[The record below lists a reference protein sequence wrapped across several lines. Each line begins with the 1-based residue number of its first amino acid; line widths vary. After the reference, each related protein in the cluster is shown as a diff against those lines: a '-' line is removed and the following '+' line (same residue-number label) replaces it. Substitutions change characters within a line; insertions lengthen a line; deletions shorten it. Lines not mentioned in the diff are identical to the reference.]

1 MENAAIVRQSSYNNF
16 NSLKNHPALKFIYD
30 ISIETLDKKYGKSP
44 KDFDKGEI
52 LVGRHMVFLSQKGWL
67 ELERSMESSS
77 KGEDG
82 LDYAPSEHDSD
93 TVSHYGSE
101 FDGPQINH
109 GTNSF
114 KNVPYEQPQKTIG
127 NMQDQTRPPSR
138 LRKNWL
144 AFVWSVTFC
153 FAPFCLRICK
163 MKERERQIAW
173 REKIALCLII
183 FLMNASLLFL
193 IIGTGWLIC
202 PQTPQLSP
210 GQISSYV
217 NYDNSALV
225 YMYGAYYSIFQLIT
239 SKKHQDQQSNK
250 EFWQA
255 EVFGRDVSVMF
266 PKDFSA
272 ATWEDFW

>member
-1 MENAAIVRQSSYNNF
+1 MNE
-16 NSLKNHPALKFIYD
+16 

-44 KDFDKGEI
+44 KDLDKAEI
-52 LVGRHMVFLSQKGWL
+52 LIGRNVIFLSQKAWL
-67 ELERSMESSS
+67 ELEKSMESSS
-77 KGEDG
+77 KGGDG

-101 FDGPQINH
+101 FEAPQ
-109 GTNSF
+109 TNRGIDA
-114 KNVPYEQPQKTIG
+114 YELASREPQKMKSGTST
-127 NMQDQTRPPSR
+127 DQTRPPSR

-153 FAPFCLRICK
+153 FFPLCLRLCK
-163 MKERERQIAW
+163 MRDRERQIAW
-173 REKIALCLII
+173 REKIALCWII
-183 FLMNASLLFL
+183 FFMNASLLFL

-217 NYDNSALV
+217 NYDTSALV
-225 YMYGAYYSIFQLIT
+225 YMYGAYYSIFQVIT

-272 ATWEDFW
+272 STWEDFW